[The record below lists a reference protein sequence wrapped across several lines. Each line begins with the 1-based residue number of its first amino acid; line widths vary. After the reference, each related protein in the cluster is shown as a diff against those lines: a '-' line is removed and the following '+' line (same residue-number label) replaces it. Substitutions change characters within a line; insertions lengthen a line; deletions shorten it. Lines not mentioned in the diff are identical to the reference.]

1 MTRIFLTGC
10 ALVALAAC
18 QPAIPDSAAGVGFDN
33 VHNSPEAR
41 AKRESQLSGTAL
53 PNPQAVSQETVPPAP
68 TVAAAPLPATQPT
81 VPTAP
86 ATQTAPLATTAV
98 AAPAT
103 SEAADIAAETQAAL
117 KTSANTSGQE
127 PLQASPSNPAP
138 EVFSN
143 PGISDENNFGAVE
156 DRRSIEADA
165 ARRERNKSQ
174 YTVVETGTVP
184 TRSGATGPNIV
195 AYALSTSHPV
205 GAKAYNR
212 LNLKSA
218 AQHQAACNKFA
229 SPDLAQI
236 AFLEKGGPKR
246 DRLGLDPDGDGF
258 ACDWDPTPFRSVSGN

>member
-41 AKRESQLSGTAL
+41 AKRDSQLTGTAL
-53 PNPQAVSQETVPPAP
+53 PSPHAVSQETVPPP
-68 TVAAAPLPATQPT
+68 PPVSAAPLSATQPAAA
-81 VPTAP
+81 VPAAP
-86 ATQTAPLATTAV
+86 ATQTAPLPTT
-98 AAPAT
+98 APAT

-117 KTSANTSGQE
+117 RTSANNSGQE
-127 PLQASPSNPAP
+127 PLHASPSNPAP

-156 DRRSIEADA
+156 DRRSLEADA
-165 ARRERNKSQ
+165 ARRERNKAQ
-174 YTVVETGTVP
+174 YTVVETGAVP

-205 GAKAYNR
+205 GTKAHNR
-212 LNLKSA
+212 LSLKTA